1 MLKKKNMV
9 ADHTSEN
16 QEFTDYHYFLSSLLV
31 LGGGQITDSQSMD
44 YNKMD
49 SPFKTVLLG

>member
-9 ADHTSEN
+9 TDHASEN
-16 QEFTDYHYFLSSLLV
+16 QEFTDYHYFLSPLLV